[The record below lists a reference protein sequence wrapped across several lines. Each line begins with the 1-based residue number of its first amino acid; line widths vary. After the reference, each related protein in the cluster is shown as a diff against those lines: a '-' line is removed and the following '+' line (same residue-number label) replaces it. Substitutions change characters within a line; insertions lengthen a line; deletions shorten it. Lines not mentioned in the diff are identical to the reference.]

1 MKKRRQPA
9 PFHVLPRSAAAL
21 ALRDVSGGA
30 PPPTAADLASA
41 RRQASLDEARQTG
54 WEGQGTGP
62 PGLGPEPG
70 LTRAPGGDVISRIV
84 HPALAI
90 FERLYRRLPE
100 ESFFSPNVSPTS
112 PVQFEIGSFTVP
124 KHSSLWM
131 FDYEFA
137 VYRFSGID
145 PNDTV
150 KAEAGRFGGMMG
162 FDLTF
167 SKRRATNTT
176 YQLDPAPIPFQR
188 GEFRAPVP
196 GPAGAFDVGAAP
208 FDDAAAE
215 SFASTASPGTSLL
228 PVRDEVMGARN
239 SPFMLVANPG
249 TSVAMGA
256 VIFRTITS
264 PIAFVQSQMG
274 GYLLHQQVSE
284 ALLNRVRPR

>member
-1 MKKRRQPA
+1 MRTKRKAPA
-9 PFHVLPRSAAAL
+9 PYHVLPRSSAARAL
-21 ALRDVSGGA
+21 TELPEQAPRAL
-30 PPPTAADLASA
+30 AADLAYA
-41 RRQASLDEARQTG
+41 RRQAEQTAAQQTG

-62 PGLGPEPG
+62 PKLGPEPG
-70 LTRAPGGDVISRIV
+70 LTRQPGGDVVNRIV
-84 HPALAI
+84 HPSLAI
-90 FERLYRRLPE
+90 FERLYRRLPD
-100 ESFFSPNVSPTS
+100 ESFFSPNVSPRS

-150 KAEAGRFGGMMG
+150 KAEPGRFGGMMG

-167 SKRRATNTT
+167 SKRRQTNTT

-188 GEFRAPVP
+188 GEFEML
-196 GPAGAFDVGAAP
+196 DTIQQ
-208 FDDAAAE
+208 FDDATAG
-215 SFASTASPGTSLL
+215 SFGATASPGTSLL
-228 PVRDEVMGARN
+228 PVRDQVMGARN

-249 TSVAMGA
+249 TTVAMGC
-256 VIFRTITS
+256 VIFRTVTS
-264 PIAFVQSQMG
+264 PIAFIQSNMG

-284 ALLNRVRPR
+284 AMLNRVRVR

>member
-1 MKKRRQPA
+1 MPKRRRPPA
-9 PFHVLPRSAAAL
+9 PIHVLPRGPAAAAL
-21 ALRDVSGGA
+21 AQLSPD
-30 PPPTAADLASA
+30 A
-41 RRQASLDEARQTG
+41 RRLERADVADVHEQARQAVTQQTG

-90 FERLYRRLPE
+90 FERLFRRLPE
-100 ESFFSPNVSPTS
+100 ESFFSPNVSPS
-112 PVQFEIGSFTVP
+112 KPLQFDIGSFTVP

-150 KAEAGRFGGMMG
+150 KAEPGRFGGMMG

-167 SKRRATNTT
+167 SKRRMTNTT

-188 GEFRAPVP
+188 GGFELL
-196 GPAGAFDVGAAP
+196 DVAVQ
-208 FDDAAAE
+208 FDDAAAGT
-215 SFASTASPGTSLL
+215 FASAASPGTSLL
-228 PVRDEVMGARN
+228 PVRDQVMGARN
-239 SPFMLVANPG
+239 SPFMIVANPG
-249 TSVAMGA
+249 AVVAMGC
-256 VIFRTITS
+256 VIFRTVTS
-264 PIAFVQSQMG
+264 PIAFIQANMG